1 MGVDV
6 MTWYRAGRRL
16 HRMGVPV
23 LPRLAGKIIY
33 FLHSSH
39 IPCEAEIGEGT
50 YLGYGGIGVVIHHAS
65 KIGRHCLI
73 SQQVTIGG
81 RSGIPGAPV
90 IGNYVRIGAGA
101 KILGRVRIGDFAVIG
116 ANAVVVKDVAE
127 GAVVAG
133 VPARE
138 IRRDPDP
145 ATTWERE
152 MGRPPPELR
161 VPGAPGLVAARG
173 KGEGQREGAGGLK

>member
-16 HRMGVPV
+16 KALGVPV
-23 LPRLAGKIIY
+23 LPRVVGKIIY

-39 IPCEAEIGEGT
+39 VPIEAEIGAGT
-50 YLGYGGIGVVIHHAS
+50 IFGYGGIGVVIHQAS

-81 RSGIPGAPV
+81 RSGMQGAPV

-101 KILGRVRIGDFAVIG
+101 KVLGRVRIGDFAVIG
-116 ANAVVVKDVAE
+116 ANAVVVKDVPE

-138 IRRDPDP
+138 LRRDPDP
-145 ATTWERE
+145 AATWARE
-152 MGRPPPELR
+152 MGRPPPELDVETVGVSR
-161 VPGAPGLVAARG
+161 
-173 KGEGQREGAGGLK
+173 